1 MKKYSIF
8 VLPFLLCLLISCGG
22 NDLTAPLSPNTNDH
36 LSTVV
41 AATLT
46 AISLEPRSAES
57 TPTQLPRAALF
68 TPTSASKLSL
78 DDFQNR
84 EFVGENDIYS
94 IYLINRTGGTPAAPT
109 GELLVLNKSTNQVI
123 KMSGLFT
130 VIIEGGTIVFD
141 DGKGKYVLL
150 SIGTYT
156 SRNAVVLSLDDQKQ
170 AVNDFCISSGQYG
183 DHLFWNDDIII
194 NNCDTF
200 TNRPWGTGEAP
211 SVVAVNLK
219 TGTETVIAKSDLTH
233 QYSVKQ
239 VEGNTLQYIETYVEN
254 EADWLNQD
262 KQLTDE
268 KTYDLTLEP
277 TQVIVFHPEASA
289 YSRTHWLLLV
299 DLKCA
304 QPG

>member
-1 MKKYSIF
+1 MERKKIHDMKKYIIF
-8 VLPFLLCLLISCGG
+8 VVAPCLLCLLISCGG
-22 NDLTAPLSPNTNDH
+22 KDLTTPLSAYTNDH
-36 LSTVV
+36 LSTIV

-46 AISLEPRSAES
+46 AISFGPHLAKT
-57 TPTQLPRAALF
+57 TPTQLPTAALF
-68 TPTSASKLSL
+68 TPTFTPKLSL

-94 IYLINRTGGTPAAPT
+94 IYLINRTGGTDAAPT
-109 GELLVLNKSTNQVI
+109 GGLLVFNKSTNQVI

-156 SRNAVVLSLDDQKQ
+156 SRDGVVLSLDDQKQ
-170 AVNDFCISSGQYG
+170 AVNRFCMSSGQYFPNG
-183 DHLFWNDDIII
+183 DHLFWSNYIII

-200 TNRPWGTGEAP
+200 TNRPWGVGEAP
-211 SVVAVNLK
+211 SVTAINLI

-239 VEGNTLQYIETYVEN
+239 IESNTLRYIETYVEN
-254 EADWLNQD
+254 EADWQNQD
-262 KQLTDE
+262 KQKTE
-268 KTYDLTLEP
+268 ERTYDLTL
-277 TQVIVFHPEASA
+277 
-289 YSRTHWLLLV
+289 L
-299 DLKCA
+299 
-304 QPG
+304 GNN